1 MFSPLARGMARA
13 KKHLVP
19 MIEERLKV
27 EEEYGKDWEGRPVCG
42 SYFEQFLRRFNG

>member
-1 MFSPLARGMARA
+1 MARA

-19 MIEERLKV
+19 VIEERLKV

-42 SYFEQFLRRFNG
+42 SYLGCAPIHSRLTDYWFTL